1 MISVTGSHGGHDL
14 LVEDEVARNP
24 DQCPHCNQ
32 SGCISCA
39 PPVARDAEAQT
50 PAASRPTAE
59 GIADLATL
67 SPPPTPEEPGG
78 NREPI
83 SDLPDPVPDTG
94 ATELYD
100 FLAPPENPDE
110 LGRLGPYRILQVLG
124 TGGMGVVYQAEDV
137 HLHRLVA
144 LKALLPTLA
153 ASAAARQRFL
163 REAQAVAALVHDHII
178 PIHNVGEDRGIPY
191 LAMPFLQGEPLDSH
205 LRREGRLPLADI
217 LRIGRETAE
226 GLAAAHA
233 HGLVHRDIKPANL
246 WLETSPGERGVSTPW
261 CRVRI
266 VDFGLARSTAEAA
279 HLTQLGAIV
288 GTPAYMAPEQAEG
301 DPVDARSDLFSLGCV
316 LYRMCT
322 GQLPFRGE
330 TTIATLL
337 AVATEPPR
345 PLHLLNPMLPKA
357 LADLVMQL
365 LAKRPD
371 SRPGS
376 ARAVAEALAAIEQA
390 LARGALVPRSN
401 PSLNDGRRKL
411 RGMRTVPLP
420 FTGRVTR
427 RETGDRARRRLLA
440 LAVKLLV
447 LIGVGLGA
455 YALIRTGLPRDVS
468 VPRSANQ
475 TGAKR

>member
-1 MISVTGSHGGHDL
+1 M
-14 LVEDEVARNP
+14 
-24 DQCPHCNQ
+24 
-32 SGCISCA
+32 
-39 PPVARDAEAQT
+39 DAESHA
-50 PAASRPTAE
+50 PAASRATAE
-59 GIADLATL
+59 DLTDLATL
-67 SPPPTPEEPGG
+67 SPLPAPERPGD

-83 SDLPDPVPDTG
+83 SDLPDPVPDAA

-100 FLAPPENPDE
+100 FLAPPESPDE

-144 LKALLPTLA
+144 LKALLPSLA
-153 ASAAARQRFL
+153 ASAAARRRFL

-178 PIHNVGEDRGIPY
+178 PIHHVGEACGIPY
-191 LAMPFLQGEPLDSH
+191 LAMPFLQGEPLDSR

-226 GLAAAHA
+226 GLAAAHTR
-233 HGLVHRDIKPANL
+233 GLVHRDIKPANL
-246 WLETSPGERGVSTPW
+246 WLETSPGEHGERGVSTPW
-261 CRVRI
+261 RRVKI
-266 VDFGLARSTAEAA
+266 VDFGLARSTAEDA
-279 HLTQLGAIV
+279 HLTQVGAIV

-301 DPVDARSDLFSLGCV
+301 DSVDARADLFSLGCV

-345 PLHLLNPMLPKA
+345 PLHLLNPLLPKA

-371 SRPGS
+371 DRPGS

-401 PSLNDGRRKL
+401 PSLDDGRRRL
-411 RGMRTVPLP
+411 RGMRAVPLP

-427 RETGDRARRRLLA
+427 RETGGRRCRRLLA
-440 LAVKLLV
+440 LAVKVLV
-447 LIGVGLGA
+447 LVGVGLGA
-455 YALIRTGLPRDVS
+455 YALLRTGVPGDTS
-468 VPRSANQ
+468 VPRPANQ
-475 TGAKR
+475 SGAKR